1 MIKNEEEKLE
11 EMTVSHHEQ
20 LGASDRLD
28 LRSSS
33 ALIAICKED
42 KQKNNE

>member
-1 MIKNEEEKLE
+1 M
-11 EMTVSHHEQ
+11 SHHEQ

-42 KQKNNE
+42 KTEEELIKTNQAWQNLL